1 MIAVKGGGL
10 FPPVLAGWRW
20 VPTRPRPRIE
30 RKIAAFMVGRRRGRG
45 TTAAPRPGC
54 ERPRRHCSR
63 GGGRPRSL
71 PLGFDDCWVRLHSAA
86 SSSARLTC
94 QHDSRHAAGI
104 PRPSQTIPVLADL
117 AALRASKR
125 GSLHVDVGGSQTGSK
140 IPPREE
146 NPHPHK
152 CDERFGSAFPS
163 INEWLEKK
171 IGETKPSNCISAA
184 PPIRASE
191 IETPENEEVEP
202 ESGGAEGS
210 DRRRTGERDGSRR
223 PPASKPPPR
232 PSAARKP

>member
-63 GGGRPRSL
+63 EGGRPRSL

-146 NPHPHK
+146 NPHPPN
-152 CDERFGSAFPS
+152 A
-163 INEWLEKK
+163 
-171 IGETKPSNCISAA
+171 T
-184 PPIRASE
+184 RARHAMRDL
-191 IETPENEEVEP
+191 
-202 ESGGAEGS
+202 AEHFHQIAHIPLPKYLLS
-210 DRRRTGERDGSRR
+210 HLQ
-223 PPASKPPPR
+223 
-232 PSAARKP
+232 